1 MITRTGLSIHLG
13 LITLV
18 DHDGNVPEKDVL
30 QPTMEC
36 LSQCVL
42 SGLRRGDVV
51 WRYSPSQLI
60 TMLPM
65 TTYENSK
72 RVINRLVL
80 DFRKANKRNDV
91 ELRTMVRLVEPVED
105 G

>member
-1 MITRTGLSIHLG
+1 
-13 LITLV
+13 
-18 DHDGNVPEKDVL
+18 
-30 QPTMEC
+30 
-36 LSQCVL
+36 
-42 SGLRRGDVV
+42 
-51 WRYSPSQLI
+51 
-60 TMLPM
+60 M

-91 ELRTMVRLVEPVED
+91 ELRTMVCLVEPVED